1 MVEQS
6 LRAHTEA
13 AVKRREPTLLR
24 LISTYNSLCESL
36 AALIRRCQAVHG
48 AVAPCP
54 IACEGLY
61 DLDVDDDIWQD
72 IGLTDDSVNPP
83 PWLADEN
90 VHMGICHLLA
100 RDCCQEEEGRLARE
114 RCNLQE
120 WIGAE
125 WDGVCTA
132 LASHGMSTMVT

>member
-1 MVEQS
+1 
-6 LRAHTEA
+6 
-13 AVKRREPTLLR
+13 
-24 LISTYNSLCESL
+24 
-36 AALIRRCQAVHG
+36 
-48 AVAPCP
+48 VAPCP
-54 IACEGLY
+54 IAREVLY

-90 VHMGICHLLA
+90 VCMGICHLIA
-100 RDCCQEEEGRLARE
+100 QDHCQEEEGRLARE

-125 WDGVCTA
+125 WDGVCAA
-132 LASHGMSTMVT
+132 LASHGMSTMVTQSSQTNLWYVAESGDVGMVCQLELRKKGLVDLVKVWQGQIGLVPAA